1 MTDYSNQNI
10 TGQDLSG
17 VNLTGA
23 NFTNTNATNV
33 NFTNATITNAIFKN
47 TLITG
52 ASISTLVF
60 SDIQKGHLLL
70 RAANQT
76 IAAVNNLTSL
86 TPAQFRIIQPAISA
100 DTITMIQT
108 VTVKIPNSQGEGYTM
123 SVTPVINQLICIF
136 VATNQN
142 IILTASGTNVRTI
155 RSNGTV
161 VQDVDS
167 GNTTLNYLKIGNI
180 PYRLTVGNGDG
191 VIAMIP
197 VDLNVYQVNGSG
209 LGDIVSLNLGS
220 GATGPTGPTGTA
232 GSAGAA
238 GTTGPT
244 GSSFIYD
251 GIPVNQPVNNL
262 YMDTSYNLYGNS
274 DAGFPQP
281 KAFPVYS
288 GTTYTINNESDWTT
302 NYALANNGDILL
314 FNAAV
319 TFTSTKTIDKSVM
332 IKGNVGSSVT
342 YSTVSNIFT
351 VTASNVCFTT
361 MTFNNSNTDGNA
373 NIIAFNNSSG
383 FNNFVNGCSLQTNE
397 FAISTN
403 NANIQISNNTFS
415 FVGTADSHRYIIL
428 TGGTDV
434 IMINNNIFQ
443 GNGGSSTQCI
453 NINNQTSPF
462 TNCKLVVTNNQSTVA
477 TVQRLIMVDIALT
490 GSNISFYVSRNTI
503 TCSSGFIIFFVSPML
518 TGVKQIYVIDNVE
531 ILGGTATG
539 SKGVIG
545 LDVVTTGT
553 IDFTTLIYSARNTI
567 PLLRSDYTDLTSTLA
582 NQARVIAYA
591 TAKFTPL
598 QSYSLIVPFIAN
610 ITGPT
615 GPTGPT
621 GAVGAQG
628 VTGTAGS
635 TGPTGA
641 VGAQGVAG
649 TAGVTG
655 TAGSTGPTGPAGA
668 QGTAGAAGT
677 AGVTGT
683 AGSTGPTGPAGAQG
697 TAGAAG
703 TAGVTGTAG
712 STGPTG
718 PLGLVGPT
726 GPAGSGG
733 GGGGTTGPTGPA
745 PNFSTTLEDRNL
757 PNGSFNGFLT
767 NAYFTNTQSWDF
779 TNYDY
784 VVLFEYR
791 QTASL
796 GESHIRYSWF
806 DDVTVQRYNY
816 LSMDNTDGIQTTQ
829 DTNEPILLY
838 LNGITSATGPMDIQH
853 YVKITFS
860 RPKFSTNTI
869 TGQVEQFSSARD
881 SNGFPNR
888 AFKSV
893 ASIAYSSASVTT
905 GILSSRLVFYND
917 ASGGAVAN
925 QGYCK
930 IMRKPRA
937 ESGGEFQSLGSTGP
951 TGPAGA
957 QGAAGTAGPTGP
969 QGSSVIFDG
978 SYSSIGSFAGYTNNQ
993 FTFPNLTWDFTNYNY
1008 DIEFTLTQNNA
1019 FNGNILWNWDNLATS
1034 RYIQSYLDKDMTTNT
1049 LYTGSQMSPYLFYLQ
1064 GQSDINFHFKGTLRA
1079 NRPVVNIPH
1088 MMILEGQTT
1097 YVRVS
1102 NNSTNYSASESS
1114 IGYSRTTNTLLFTSI
1129 STFPT
1134 NPFDGVHNLS
1144 FWSTNSNYPSFN
1156 PNIRMR
1162 VVRVPKV

>member
-52 ASISTLVF
+52 ANISTLVF
-60 SDIQKGHLLL
+60 SDVQKGHLLL

-86 TPAQFRIIQPAISA
+86 TPAQFRIIQPAITA

-108 VTVKIPNSQGEGYTM
+108 VTVKIPNSQGEGYTT
-123 SVTPVINQLICIF
+123 SITPLINQLICIF

-142 IILTASGTNVRTI
+142 IILTSSGTNVRTI

-161 VQDVDS
+161 VQDVNNANS
-167 GNTTLNYLKIGNI
+167 TLNYLKIGNI
-180 PYRLTVGNGDG
+180 PYRLSVGNGDG

-197 VDLNVYQVNGSG
+197 IDLNVYQVNGSG

-220 GATGPTGPTGTA
+220 GATGPTGP
-232 GSAGAA
+232 
-238 GTTGPT
+238 
-244 GSSFIYD
+244 
-251 GIPVNQPVNNL
+251 
-262 YMDTSYNLYGNS
+262 
-274 DAGFPQP
+274 
-281 KAFPVYS
+281 
-288 GTTYTINNESDWTT
+288 
-302 NYALANNGDILL
+302 
-314 FNAAV
+314 
-319 TFTSTKTIDKSVM
+319 
-332 IKGNVGSSVT
+332 
-342 YSTVSNIFT
+342 
-351 VTASNVCFTT
+351 
-361 MTFNNSNTDGNA
+361 
-373 NIIAFNNSSG
+373 
-383 FNNFVNGCSLQTNE
+383 
-397 FAISTN
+397 
-403 NANIQISNNTFS
+403 
-415 FVGTADSHRYIIL
+415 
-428 TGGTDV
+428 
-434 IMINNNIFQ
+434 
-443 GNGGSSTQCI
+443 
-453 NINNQTSPF
+453 
-462 TNCKLVVTNNQSTVA
+462 
-477 TVQRLIMVDIALT
+477 
-490 GSNISFYVSRNTI
+490 
-503 TCSSGFIIFFVSPML
+503 
-518 TGVKQIYVIDNVE
+518 
-531 ILGGTATG
+531 
-539 SKGVIG
+539 
-545 LDVVTTGT
+545 
-553 IDFTTLIYSARNTI
+553 
-567 PLLRSDYTDLTSTLA
+567 
-582 NQARVIAYA
+582 
-591 TAKFTPL
+591 
-598 QSYSLIVPFIAN
+598 
-610 ITGPT
+610 
-615 GPTGPT
+615 
-621 GAVGAQG
+621 
-628 VTGTAGS
+628 
-635 TGPTGA
+635 

-649 TAGVTG
+649 TAGV
-655 TAGSTGPTGPAGA
+655 AGSTGPTGPVGA
-668 QGTAGAAGT
+668 QGVAGSAGAAG
-677 AGVTGT
+677 V
-683 AGSTGPTGPAGAQG
+683 
-697 TAGAAG
+697 
-703 TAGVTGTAG
+703 AG

-767 NAYFTNTQSWDF
+767 NAYFTNSQSWDF

-796 GESHIRYSWF
+796 GDTHIRYSWF
-806 DDVTVQRYNY
+806 DDVSAQRYCY
-816 LSMDNTDGIQTTQ
+816 LSMDNIDGTQ
-829 DTNEPILLY
+829 SSQETNEPILLF

-951 TGPAGA
+951 TGPVGA
-957 QGAAGTAGPTGP
+957 QGVAGAAGAAGVAGSTGPTGP

-1019 FNGNILWNWDNLATS
+1019 FGNHILWNWDNLDTG
-1034 RYIQSYLDKDMTTNT
+1034 RYIQSYQDKDMTTNT
-1049 LYTGSQMSPYLFYLQ
+1049 LYTANQMGSNLFYLQ
-1064 GQSDINFHFKGTLRA
+1064 GHSDINFHFKGTLRA

-1097 YVRVS
+1097 YVRIS
-1102 NNSTNYSASESS
+1102 NNATNYSATSSS

-1129 STFPT
+1129 STIPT
-1134 NPFDGVHNLS
+1134 NPFDGVHNFSL
-1144 FWSTNSNYPSFN
+1144 WSSNSNYPSFN

>member
-52 ASISTLVF
+52 ANISTLVF
-60 SDIQKGHLLL
+60 SDVQKGHLLL

-76 IAAVNNLTSL
+76 ISAVNNLTSL

-108 VTVKIPNSQGEGYTM
+108 VTVKIPNSQGEGYTT
-123 SVTPVINQLICIF
+123 SITPVINQLICIF

-161 VQDVDS
+161 IQDVNNS
-167 GNTTLNYLKIGNI
+167 NSTLNYLKIGNI
-180 PYRLTVGNGDG
+180 PYRLSVGNGDG

-197 VDLNVYQVNGSG
+197 IDLNVYQVNGSG
-209 LGDIVSLNLGS
+209 LGDIISLNLGS
-220 GATGPTGPTGTA
+220 GGTGPTGVA
-232 GSAGAA
+232 GPAGAA
-238 GTTGPT
+238 G
-244 GSSFIYD
+244 
-251 GIPVNQPVNNL
+251 
-262 YMDTSYNLYGNS
+262 
-274 DAGFPQP
+274 A
-281 KAFPVYS
+281 
-288 GTTYTINNESDWTT
+288 
-302 NYALANNGDILL
+302 
-314 FNAAV
+314 
-319 TFTSTKTIDKSVM
+319 
-332 IKGNVGSSVT
+332 
-342 YSTVSNIFT
+342 
-351 VTASNVCFTT
+351 
-361 MTFNNSNTDGNA
+361 
-373 NIIAFNNSSG
+373 
-383 FNNFVNGCSLQTNE
+383 
-397 FAISTN
+397 
-403 NANIQISNNTFS
+403 
-415 FVGTADSHRYIIL
+415 
-428 TGGTDV
+428 
-434 IMINNNIFQ
+434 
-443 GNGGSSTQCI
+443 
-453 NINNQTSPF
+453 
-462 TNCKLVVTNNQSTVA
+462 
-477 TVQRLIMVDIALT
+477 
-490 GSNISFYVSRNTI
+490 
-503 TCSSGFIIFFVSPML
+503 
-518 TGVKQIYVIDNVE
+518 
-531 ILGGTATG
+531 
-539 SKGVIG
+539 
-545 LDVVTTGT
+545 
-553 IDFTTLIYSARNTI
+553 
-567 PLLRSDYTDLTSTLA
+567 
-582 NQARVIAYA
+582 
-591 TAKFTPL
+591 
-598 QSYSLIVPFIAN
+598 
-610 ITGPT
+610 
-615 GPTGPT
+615 
-621 GAVGAQG
+621 
-628 VTGTAGS
+628 
-635 TGPTGA
+635 
-641 VGAQGVAG
+641 
-649 TAGVTG
+649 AGV
-655 TAGSTGPTGPAGA
+655 AGSTGPTGPVGA
-668 QGTAGAAGT
+668 QGTAGAAGP
-677 AGVTGT
+677 
-683 AGSTGPTGPAGAQG
+683 AGSTGPTG

-703 TAGVTGTAG
+703 AAG

-718 PLGLVGPT
+718 TAGAAGVAGATGPT
-726 GPAGSGG
+726 GPAGIAGYATALTPSNTGVIPVMTAATTSGFTISATSEYNSDFAAWKACDNILSTDWAMLG
-733 GGGGTTGPTGPA
+733 TPFPCIWKIQCPTQFVIWKIEISKRVGGSEFITSFYFEGSNDDITWTSLAYSTGQMTSIGAPPSLLTVLINDSTYTSYSYFRLRCLTGIGTNPGINSFQMYAYSNTTLPYVGPTGTTGPIGPAPAINIIAYSAYSSIVASGYGPTQNLIASQINGSTRYLLPLQNTVVNTNNVFIIAADKTFITLPTTGTYRVDFTGATTNSQYTGVDVILCLSSTLTSGAINLMRPFGGGGTNSNISGNAVFNATAGQRIVCAISAGTLYAAQYSPDTGPEVLPLLNIELIGGNGPTGPIGPTGPA

-767 NAYFTNTQSWDF
+767 NAYFTNSQTWDF

-796 GESHIRYSWF
+796 GDTHIRYSWF
-806 DDVTVQRYNY
+806 DDVSAQRYCY
-816 LSMDNTDGIQTTQ
+816 LSMDNIDGTQ
-829 DTNEPILLY
+829 SSQETNEPILLF
-838 LNGITSATGPMDIQH
+838 LNGITSATGPIDIQH
-853 YVKITFS
+853 YVKITFT
-860 RPKFSTNTI
+860 RPRFSTNTI
-869 TGQVEQFSSARD
+869 TGQVEQFSTARD

-951 TGPAGA
+951 TGP
-957 QGAAGTAGPTGP
+957 

-1019 FNGNILWNWDNLATS
+1019 FSNHILWNWDNLDTG
-1034 RYIQSYLDKDMTTNT
+1034 RYIQSYQDKDMTTNT
-1049 LYTGSQMSPYLFYLQ
+1049 LYTANQMGPYLFYLQ
-1064 GQSDINFHFKGTLRA
+1064 GHSDINFHFKGTLRA
-1079 NRPVVNIPH
+1079 NRPVVSIPH

-1097 YVRVS
+1097 YVRIS
-1102 NNSTNYSASESS
+1102 NNATSYSALANS

-1134 NPFDGVHNLS
+1134 NPFDGVHNFSL
-1144 FWSTNSNYPSFN
+1144 WSTNSNYPSFN